1 MALLSLG
8 DDALLE
14 VFSFVP
20 VFDCARASAAS
31 RALRGSTTSQALAR
45 TRGSGEY
52 ALRGRGVVHALAT
65 AFGTR
70 PWATDQDPHYGA
82 HPMVPRSLEVRINI
96 EEDPDYPGH
105 DFRESFRWKVVA
117 QPLYAYTDGIAC
129 DPGIGCFVEYVLPF
143 RLRAASF
150 QIGFGTCCARS
161 FRDWTLEA
169 FDPEQ
174 DAATDQWRVLFDS
187 DGEAHWADVDETGR
201 GVIAHGPVKRFHLDA
216 PFEARRFRI
225 CSCAEIQCF
234 HVRAFDLFGTV
245 LPPWRLDL
253 SGPAPAPASAAEAIS
268 SRADDE
274 ESDADVLARIYA
286 AAADDPRTTRFLDD
300 HFGDG

>member
-70 PWATDQDPHYGA
+70 PWATDEDPHYGA
-82 HPMVPRSLEVRINI
+82 HPMVPRLLKVTVNMPMPWNGDDEHGPVY
-96 EEDPDYPGH
+96 DG
-105 DFRESFRWKVVA
+105 RESHKWKVAA
-117 QPLYAYTDGIAC
+117 QPMWRHADGTAC
-129 DPGIGCFVEYVLPF
+129 GPGIGSTVGYELPF
-143 RLRAASF
+143 RLRVESF
-150 QIGFGTCCARS
+150 QIAFGNCSASHFT
-161 FRDWTLEA
+161 DWLLEA

-174 DAATDQWRVLFDS
+174 DTTTTPWRVLFDS
-187 DGEAHWADVDETGR
+187 GGRSPWAGEVGFGGHA
-201 GVIAHGPVKRFHLDA
+201 IKMFHLDE
-216 PFEARRFRI
+216 PFEASRFRI
-225 CSCAEIQCF
+225 RIVRRTGQCL
-234 HVRAFDLFGTV
+234 HVRAFDLSWAV
-245 LPPWRLDL
+245 LPPWSLYL
-253 SGPAPAPASAAEAIS
+253 VNSA
-268 SRADDE
+268 
-274 ESDADVLARIYA
+274 V
-286 AAADDPRTTRFLDD
+286 TV
-300 HFGDG
+300 